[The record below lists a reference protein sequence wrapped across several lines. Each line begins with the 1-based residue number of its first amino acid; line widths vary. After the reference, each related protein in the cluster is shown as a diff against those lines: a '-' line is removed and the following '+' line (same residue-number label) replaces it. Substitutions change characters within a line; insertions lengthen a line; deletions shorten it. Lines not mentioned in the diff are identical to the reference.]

1 MQVRRKFR
9 LFRVLGFE
17 VGLDPSW
24 LIIAALVVWSLAAG
38 VFPYLFEGYGAG
50 VYWSM
55 AVVATIGLFVS
66 IVAHE
71 LSHSLAARRLGMQMR
86 GITLFI
92 FGGLAEM
99 DDEPPNPKAEA
110 LMALAGPA
118 MSILLGALFYGA
130 YRAFNGGLSTPV
142 SGVIGYL
149 GILNLALAGF
159 NLIPAFPLDGGR
171 VLRAL
176 LWRVSGDMLKAT
188 RWASGVGVAFA
199 WMLVALGTMRVLQGI
214 VVGGVW
220 WILIGLFMRSIAG
233 LSYRQLQVRT
243 ALRHETVAR
252 FTRRDLPGVPAGIS
266 LRNFADDYLFRHA
279 ERVYPVVDDNN
290 VWRGCI
296 GIEALKRVPQDRWHQ
311 VSVSEMAAVCEPDRL
326 IDVAEN
332 AERAFRK
339 FTRKPADTLFVA
351 EGDRLVGTVSRQD
364 LANFVAAKLEL
375 EGEQPPA
382 QE

>member
-9 LFRVLGFE
+9 LFRVFGFE

-24 LIIAALVVWSLAAG
+24 LVIAALVVWSLASG

-55 AVVATIGLFVS
+55 AVMATLGLFVS

-99 DDEPPNPKAEA
+99 DDEPPSPKSEA

-118 MSILLGALFYGA
+118 MSLLV
-130 YRAFNGGLSTPV
+130 GGLCYIGYRLLSGGVPV
-142 SGVIGYL
+142 PVTGVVGYL
-149 GILNLALAGF
+149 GLLNVALAGF
-159 NLIPAFPLDGGR
+159 NMIPAYPLDGGR

-176 LWRVSGDMLKAT
+176 LWRLSGDMLKAT
-188 RWASGVGVAFA
+188 RWASGVGVGFA
-199 WMLVALGTMRVLQGI
+199 WMLVALGTLRVLQGI

-252 FTRRDLPGVPAGIS
+252 FTRRDLPGVPGEIS
-266 LRNFADDYLFRHA
+266 LRSFADDYLFRHA

-296 GIEALKRVPQDRWHQ
+296 GIGDLKRVPQDRWHQ
-311 VSVSEMAAVCEPDRL
+311 ISVAEMAAVCEPDRM
-326 IDVAEN
+326 IDADADAEK
-332 AERAFRK
+332 AFRK
-339 FTRKPADTLFVA
+339 LSRRPTETLFVA
-351 EGDRLVGTVSRQD
+351 EGDRLVGTISQKD

-375 EGEQPPA
+375 ESGKPPRA
-382 QE
+382 

>member
-9 LFRVLGFE
+9 LFRVFGFE

-24 LIIAALVVWSLAAG
+24 LVIATLVVWSLAAG
-38 VFPYLFEGYGAG
+38 VFPYLFEGYSTG
-50 VYWSM
+50 VYWMM
-55 AVVATIGLFVS
+55 AVVATIGLFFS

-99 DDEPPNPKAEA
+99 EDEPPSPKAEA

-118 MSILLGALFYGA
+118 MSIVLGGIFYGA
-130 YRAFNGGLSTPV
+130 YRLMNGDSPVPV

-149 GILNLALAGF
+149 GILNLALAAF
-159 NLIPAFPLDGGR
+159 NLVPAFPLDGGR

-176 LWRVSGDMLKAT
+176 LWGLSGDLLKAT
-188 RWASGVGVAFA
+188 RWASGVGVGFA
-199 WMLVALGTMRVLQGI
+199 WMLVALGTLRVLQGI
-214 VVGGVW
+214 VVGGIW
-220 WILIGLFMRSIAG
+220 WILIGLFMRSVAG

-252 FTRRDLPGVPAGIS
+252 FTRRDLPGVPAHIS

-279 ERVYPVVDDNN
+279 ERLYPVVDAAN
-290 VWRGCI
+290 VWQGCI
-296 GIEALKRVPQDRWHQ
+296 GLADLKRVPQDRWHQ
-311 VSVSEMAAVCEPDRL
+311 VTVGEMAAVCEPDRV
-326 IDVAEN
+326 IGAEED
-332 AERAFRK
+332 AERALRK
-339 FTRKPADTLFVA
+339 LSRKPADTLFVA
-351 EGDRLVGTVSRQD
+351 EGDQLVGTVSRQD
-364 LANFVAAKLEL
+364 LVNFVAAKLEL
-375 EGEQPPA
+375 EGGKAA
-382 QE
+382 QD